1 MSFLR
6 RFLEYSHE
14 SESPTSFWKWSGYSI
29 IAALLRDHIYWYQL
43 TRKTVPNLYVILVAD
58 SGAHRKGT
66 PIDAAYYIVSKFK
79 GYNTIR
85 GRMSPQGLLEQLS
98 KIENKN
104 GTMVGGGTTFICS
117 DELSGSFVKDDGALI
132 PILTDIYEFREVF
145 PYTLRS
151 MSFTVKNLC
160 VNLLGASNDTLLKR
174 IYTEE
179 ALYGGLLARTFI
191 ISPDETRPG
200 NTLWKDMEKT
210 KEEMEAALTP
220 LLSELEPITK
230 LRGKI
235 TVDKEA
241 QEFYD
246 SWYLSL
252 RNHYVNKPDKT
263 GVLARLHTGVLKVA
277 TIIAV
282 DETKTTIVKLNHIK
296 KAIDD
301 CIQLLGGY
309 ELLVMKASSDKAQI
323 GGLFL
328 GDLYEHKGQVERADF
343 LRRHFLEV
351 TTALLDEVTMRLQQ
365 AGLITATANFAG
377 EITYVIT
384 DKGREMFERN
394 IKKP

>member
-1 MSFLR
+1 MSFIK

-29 IAALLRDHIYWYQL
+29 IAALLRDHVYWYQL

-104 GTMVGGGTTFICS
+104 GQMIGGGTTFICS

-210 KEEMEAALTP
+210 KEQMELAIAP
-220 LLSELEPITK
+220 IIAELEPLTK
-230 LRGKI
+230 LRGK
-235 TVDKEA
+235 VSFSKEA

-246 SWYLSL
+246 TWYLNL
-252 RNHYVNKPDKT
+252 RRNYIAKPDKT
-263 GVLARLHTGVLKVA
+263 GVLARLHTGVLKIA
-277 TIIAV
+277 TLIAV
-282 DETKTTIVKLNHIK
+282 DETKKIEVEITHVRR
-296 KAIDD
+296 AIDD
-301 CIQLLGGY
+301 CISLLRGY
-309 ELLVMKASSDKAQI
+309 ELLVMKASNDRAQI

-328 GDLYEHKGQVERADF
+328 GDLYEHNGQVERSDF

-351 TTALLDEVTMRLQQ
+351 TTDLLDEVTRRLQQ
-365 AGLITATANFAG
+365 AGLITVSANFAG
-377 EITYVIT
+377 EIQFNIT
-384 DKGREMFERN
+384 DKGREIFERN
-394 IKKP
+394 IKK